1 MAAKKKQ
8 IAEVQEAK
16 SRDYEL
22 VYIIRPELEEDGVE
36 SRIDGINQF
45 ISTNNGT
52 VSEVERWGKK
62 KLAYPIKHFLEGSY
76 VLTRFTLSPTHCKEL
91 DANLKISE
99 DILRHLLIKVS

>member
-1 MAAKKKQ
+1 MAAKRKQ
-8 IAEVQEAK
+8 AVEVQETK

-22 VYIIRPELEEDGVE
+22 VYIIRPELEEDGIE
-36 SRIDGINQF
+36 TKIEDISQF
-45 ISTNNGT
+45 ISNNNGT

-62 KLAYPIKHFLEGSY
+62 KLAYPIKHFIEGSY
-76 VLTRFTLSPTHCKEL
+76 VLTRFTLGPARCKEL